1 MHGDLTVALMGL
13 AGKLVGLELVGD
25 AAKRERPEKRGLERA
40 PHCGRLLGGGVHLH
54 PAVTSDTA
62 S

>member
-25 AAKRERPEKRGLERA
+25 AAKRGLERA